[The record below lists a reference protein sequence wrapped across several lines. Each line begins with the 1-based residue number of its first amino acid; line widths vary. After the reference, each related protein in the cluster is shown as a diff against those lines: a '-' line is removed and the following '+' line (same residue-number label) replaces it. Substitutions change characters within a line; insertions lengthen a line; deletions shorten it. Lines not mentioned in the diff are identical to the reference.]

1 MKRTIIG
8 FHLDENGDW
17 VANLDCAHGQHV
29 RHRPPFVS
37 RPWVVSEA
45 GREAMLGAELDC
57 VRCDRMEWPDG
68 CVACRRTPE
77 FDETTVPAGLRSEHA
92 TRRGV
97 WARIHVIRGVL
108 RYHVGPPI
116 DRSFQVGPAS
126 SAVIV
131 PEVRHRVEPEGPVRF
146 FLEFSR
152 AKQAM
157 SASAGIDV
165 VHLRMGRPRGR
176 VNSSDRMRPEA
187 LPFESGHTGGGLER
201 PIGRDAN
208 VLPTE
213 ARNRAMR
220 SFNTTGPVKPDKHYC
235 IPPLARLDLDEVLR
249 LVHGEKYF
257 VLHAPRQTGKTSTL
271 LALCDLLNGQGY
283 QCVYT
288 TVEGAHT
295 AHEDVE
301 RAMRA
306 MLAGLALQA
315 RLTLGDHFLND
326 AWPGI
331 LAKSGPDQALSEAL
345 ALWAEASPKPLVLLI
360 DEIDTLQ
367 GDPLLS
373 VLQQLRAGYPMH
385 PDAFPQCVVLC
396 GLRDVRDYRI
406 RSTSSPFNIVAESL
420 RLGDFT
426 QEETLTLL
434 DQHTEETGQAFTDDA
449 REAIWTQTL
458 GQPWLVNALAYET
471 CFKRKA
477 GRDRTRAVSADDVAE
492 AREAL
497 IVRRVTHLD
506 QLADKLRED
515 RVRRVVEPMLS
526 GVDERRATNHD
537 IEYVRDLGLI
547 ARDKPVRIAN
557 PIYAEV
563 VPRELGWILQEELDL
578 NTTWYVDADDSLN
591 LDRLMEAFQDFF
603 RRHSE
608 HWKNRFMYEEAW
620 PQILLQAYLHRVVNG
635 GGRIEREYGLG
646 RGRVDLLIT
655 WPQSLPPEE
664 PGGVRVRE
672 YVVECKVARAGDGLE
687 STVRDGVEQTAGYMA
702 RCAAEA
708 GHLVVIDQREGRS
721 WEEKVF
727 RRQRRSENGVPVEV
741 WGM

>member
-1 MKRTIIG
+1 
-8 FHLDENGDW
+8 
-17 VANLDCAHGQHV
+17 
-29 RHRPPFVS
+29 
-37 RPWVVSEA
+37 
-45 GREAMLGAELDC
+45 
-57 VRCDRMEWPDG
+57 
-68 CVACRRTPE
+68 
-77 FDETTVPAGLRSEHA
+77 
-92 TRRGV
+92 
-97 WARIHVIRGVL
+97 
-108 RYHVGPPI
+108 
-116 DRSFQVGPAS
+116 
-126 SAVIV
+126 
-131 PEVRHRVEPEGPVRF
+131 
-146 FLEFSR
+146 
-152 AKQAM
+152 
-157 SASAGIDV
+157 
-165 VHLRMGRPRGR
+165 
-176 VNSSDRMRPEA
+176 
-187 LPFESGHTGGGLER
+187 
-201 PIGRDAN
+201 
-208 VLPTE
+208 
-213 ARNRAMR
+213 MR

-271 LALCDLLNGQGY
+271 LALCDLLNGQGC

-288 TVEGAHT
+288 TVEGART

-306 MLAGLALQA
+306 MLASLALRA

-345 ALWAEASPKPLVLLI
+345 ALWAEESPKPLVLLI

-373 VLQQLRAGYPMH
+373 VLQQLRAGYPMR
-385 PDAFPQCVVLC
+385 PAAFPQCVVLC

-426 QEETLTLL
+426 QEETLALL
-434 DQHTEETGQAFTDDA
+434 GQHTEETGQAFTP
-449 REAIWTQTL
+449 EALEAVWTQTL

-471 CFKRKA
+471 CFKSKA
-477 GRDRTRAVSADDVAE
+477 GRDRSRAVAADDIAE

-526 GVDERRATNHD
+526 GADEHAFSNRD
-537 IEYVRDLGLI
+537 VEYVRDLGLI

-563 VPRELGWILQEELDL
+563 VPRELGWILQETLDQD
-578 NTTWYVDADDSLN
+578 TTWYVDADGGLN
-591 LDRLMEAFQDFF
+591 VDKLMEAFQDFF

-646 RGRVDLLIT
+646 RGRVDLLLV

-664 PGGVRVRE
+664 SGGVRVRE
-672 YVVECKVARAGDGLE
+672 YVVECKVVRVGDGLE

-727 RRQRRSENGVPVEV
+727 HWQRRSENDVPVEV